1 MGRRS
6 KTGFSSYKK
15 SGFECDVVSRSQRIP
30 SVPVNPKFWTQVPR
44 TRGKR
49 PKLGQKWIGVLK
61 LVSNHTKTVDLNGM
75 FYQEAKEH
83 ILSQW
88 IPNFEP
94 RFPIPGG
101 ERPKMG
107 QKWVGVLRLVSHH
120 TKRVD
125 LNGMLNQGAKEHILS
140 QWTQNLGHEFPVP
153 GVIGP
158 NWVKNGSS
166 N

>member
-1 MGRRS
+1 M
-6 KTGFSSYKK
+6 
-15 SGFECDVVSRSQRIP
+15 D
-30 SVPVNPKFWTQVPR
+30 
-44 TRGKR
+44 
-49 PKLGQKWIGVLK
+49 GVLK

-166 N
+166 NYNFFLIIQSEWIWLECLQTPNTNSPLIWKVENLIDLWPKMTFLARRSGEFIW